1 MRKKRCSSQEYKV
14 SLTLKNQSLQIAI
27 KKFFCQLFFFYINLF
42 FCCVGSSLLRAGFLF
57 VVVRTGATL
66 PCGAWASHCSGF
78 SLLWS
83 TGSRCAG
90 FQQLWLADSRAQA
103 QQLWRTDLVAS
114 RHVGSSRTRART
126 HVPCIS
132 RLILNH
138 CTTREVLVIFLLI
151 FLFLDASSYVLTSGI
166 SRQLHCFY
174 HFIKKNQ
181 INFSWFISLPIM
193 PCSKEPH

>member
-1 MRKKRCSSQEYKV
+1 M
-14 SLTLKNQSLQIAI
+14 
-27 KKFFCQLFFFYINLF
+27 
-42 FCCVGSSLLRAGFLF
+42 
-57 VVVRTGATL
+57 
-66 PCGAWASHCSGF
+66 
-78 SLLWS
+78 
-83 TGSRCAG
+83 
-90 FQQLWLADSRAQA
+90 
-103 QQLWRTDLVAS
+103 
-114 RHVGSSRTRART
+114 GSSRTRART

-193 PCSKEPH
+193 PCSKEPHWGVVGVCLFVSFCFLNKEAVLSLRRIILKFYNIFLLTHVFQERNGTILIWRFIMINCWFTKKVEKPSLKLYCRYWLQVLANKMAGCFKNTDLSHIHCQ